1 MKSIFLIS
9 NELKSKYNST
19 SLVLQK
25 IYDTATIFI
34 DDISV
39 QRFLNKC
46 QEEYNT
52 TEGEDCMVVNGRLFD
67 WKEFESVDIIIEFLR
82 LLNSYVSEET
92 FVSIVER
99 V

>member
-34 DDISV
+34 DDVSV
-39 QRFLNKC
+39 QRFLSKC

-52 TEGEDCMVVNGRLFD
+52 TEGEDCMIVNGRLFD

-82 LLNSYVSEET
+82 LLVSEET